1 MYKIECEIYKEM
13 FEDVIVFLFQNLVQW
28 GLQVFSVA

>member
-13 FEDVIVFLFQNLVQW
+13 FEDVIVFFISEPGTMGSAVFLV
-28 GLQVFSVA
+28 A